1 MKAERGAFELEFRQL
16 NYFIEVAKQQS
27 FSKAGANL
35 HITQPTISKTVKNLE
50 DELGVQLLERSTKKI
65 QLTDAGEVV
74 YKQALQVFKAFDNLA
89 YELADVR
96 NLRKGQ
102 IRLGIPPMVGA
113 KFFPKVLAQFNA
125 LYPDVAI
132 HLTEDGGK
140 IVEQSI
146 EDGYL
151 DLGVAVLPVNED
163 VFGFFIFAQENL
175 MLLVHPS
182 RAWATRSEVGL
193 NELRDE
199 SFILFR
205 EDFTLHNRILF
216 DCQRAGFEPNVVYKS
231 SQWDFIAEMVAENL
245 GIALL
250 PESICRELDPTH
262 VKIVSLLS
270 PSIPWHLGMIWRKD
284 KYLSFAT
291 RKFISFIRSQL

>member
-1 MKAERGAFELEFRQL
+1 MQAERGASELEFRQL
-16 NYFIEVAKQQS
+16 SYFIEVAKQQS
-27 FSKAGANL
+27 FSKAGVIL
-35 HITQPTISKTVKNLE
+35 HITQPTMSKSVKTLE

-65 QLTDAGEVV
+65 RLTDAGEVV
-74 YKQALQVFKAFDNLA
+74 YKQAQQVFKAFDNLA
-89 YELADVR
+89 SELADVR

-125 LYPDVAI
+125 LYPDVTI
-132 HLTEDGGK
+132 QLIEDGSK
-140 IVEQSI
+140 IVEQFI
-146 EDGYL
+146 EEGHL

-163 VFGFFIFAQENL
+163 VFDFFIFAQENL
-175 MLLVHPS
+175 RLLVHPS
-182 RAWATRSEVGL
+182 HAWATRSEVRL
-193 NELRDE
+193 SELRDE

-205 EDFTLHNRILF
+205 EDFTLHNRILC

-250 PESICRELDPTH
+250 PESICKELDPTH

-270 PSIPWHLGMIWRKD
+270 PSIPWNLGMIWRKD

-291 RKFISFIRSQL
+291 RKFISFMRSQL